1 MIRERFGAGTLYQF
15 PVVVHADS
23 LDSADP
29 TFRAAIERLT
39 ASLSAAPSVSRVET
53 AWNTPRA
60 ELLGEDGRSALLL
73 VTRALLPVLSDLQ
86 GDSRSGQV
94 LGLHPPLSLAMLL
107 PAEQRNARDAPE
119 ELRTALARVLSS
131 DGRVGVVALVTR
143 VREATAAQNWRRHSD
158 SNRRAGGNWRIRR
171 AYRRVRRHGCVVAG
185 E

>member
-23 LDSADP
+23 LDSAP
-29 TFRAAIERLT
+29 SFRAAIERLT
-39 ASLSAAPSVSRVET
+39 ASLSEAPSVSRVET
-53 AWNTPRA
+53 AWNAPRA
-60 ELLGEDGRSALLL
+60 EPLGEDGRSALLL

-119 ELRTALARVLSS
+119 ELRTAL
-131 DGRVGVVALVTR
+131 
-143 VREATAAQNWRRHSD
+143 
-158 SNRRAGGNWRIRR
+158 
-171 AYRRVRRHGCVVAG
+171 
-185 E
+185 